1 MYGLVNKAIA
11 DLITMEHG
19 EAVWAEVRR
28 RAGVDVEV
36 FVGMDPYPDAVTYD
50 LVRAA
55 SELLDVP
62 AEKLLEAFGEHWILY
77 TARQGYGDLL
87 GMGGRTFREFMLHL
101 HDLHTHVGLAFPN
114 LTPPSF
120 WCSDV
125 GDDTLTLHYQSQRD
139 GLAPMVVGLLRGL
152 GRMFDTEVTIEHV
165 RRRAAGADHDQFA
178 IGFRPRS

>member
-11 DLITMEHG
+11 DLISMQHG
-19 EAVWAEVRR
+19 DRVWAEVRR
-28 RAGVDVEV
+28 RAGVNVDD
-36 FVGMDPYPDAVTYD
+36 FVGMEPYPDAVTYD

-55 SELLDVP
+55 SELLDVS
-62 AEKLLEAFGEHWILY
+62 ADKLLEAFGEYWILY

-101 HDLHTHVGLAFPN
+101 HDLHTHVGLAFPD
-114 LTPPSF
+114 LRPPSF

-125 GDDTLTLHYQSQRD
+125 GEDTLTLHYQSERD

-152 GRMFDTEVTIEHV
+152 GTMFDTEVTVEHV
-165 RRRAAGADHDQFA
+165 QRRAAGAAHDEFA
-178 IGFRPRS
+178 IGYRARE